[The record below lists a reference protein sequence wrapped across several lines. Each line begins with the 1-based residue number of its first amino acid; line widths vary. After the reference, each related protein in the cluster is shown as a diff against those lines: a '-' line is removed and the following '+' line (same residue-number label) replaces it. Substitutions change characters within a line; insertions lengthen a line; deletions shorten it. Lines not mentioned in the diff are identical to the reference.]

1 MKILFTS
8 IFKPYGIDDK
18 YNRKANR
25 MELFHNQI
33 TREQG
38 IFSLRRNHRSY
49 NLYLLA
55 ENINVPSTVL
65 DFPSLKR
72 FIKEIKKGYD
82 YIGISF
88 ITPNFS
94 KTQKMAELIREH
106 SPNSKIILGGHGTQI
121 PDLEKLIDCDHI
133 VRGEGIS
140 WLRKFFG
147 EPVDAP
153 IKHPLLPAAE
163 NKKFM
168 GIPMHDKSVVLL
180 SGVGCVNACR
190 FCSTTHLFD
199 FKYIPFYK
207 TAEELFAIMQK
218 AEKEIGTEDFSIMDE
233 NFLKSKQRA
242 LDLLDLMKTHD
253 KHYYFAIFSSA
264 ETIKDL
270 GVKFLFELGIRF
282 VWIGVESKRANYKKN
297 KGVNMKELFLELKN
311 HGISILASTILFQE
325 HHDKNTIW
333 EDIDYALDLRPDFT
347 QFMQLGLMPQTGL
360 YKEYKDK
367 GLLQEDIPYEE
378 WHGQHQ
384 LWFKHPHFT
393 GKESEK
399 YLRKAFKKDYHE
411 LGPSILRVCDTLIQS
426 YNYTQRFL
434 DDPWAKMRNNQL
446 RESCKEAYPV
456 LSVMKRYLPNVKTRQ
471 FAAELIARYKEAFG
485 PKTLQEKL
493 VSQAA
498 SVYAFKEYFK
508 LKFLGD
514 VRQPKTIHTTYHRPA
529 FQLFPKILSGKSI
542 ADLAPNLL
550 EIKLRD
556 AFSSSNISLELHGIL
571 DSINVDK
578 LRVKISRFFEK
589 EKGQITL
596 NIVNVKKIE
605 DNSLYKLLEQLEEFH
620 SRIKLVYST
629 KMGEISLMIE
639 EIQDHLHIYNV
650 SLATSEL

>member
-8 IFKPYGIDDK
+8 VFKPYGIDDK

-38 IFSLRRNHRSY
+38 VFSLRRNHRSY

-55 ENINVPSTVL
+55 ENISVPSTVL

-72 FIKEIKKGYD
+72 FVKEIKKGYD

-121 PDLEKLIDCDHI
+121 PDLEKLIDCDYI

-153 IKHPLLPAAE
+153 IKHPLLPAAD

-168 GIPMHDKSVVLL
+168 GIPMYDKSVILL
-180 SGVGCVNACR
+180 SGVGCPNACR
-190 FCSTTHLFD
+190 FCSTTHLFK
-199 FKYIPFYK
+199 FKYIPFLK
-207 TAEELFAIMQK
+207 TAKDLFAVMQR
-218 AEKEIGTEDFSIMDE
+218 AEKEVGTEDFSIMDE

-242 LDLLDLMKTHD
+242 IDLLDLMKTHD

-282 VWIGVESKRANYKKN
+282 VWIGVESKKDNYEKN
-297 KGVNMKELFLELKN
+297 KGIDMKELFLELKN

-325 HHDKNTIW
+325 HHDKETIW
-333 EDIDYALDLRPDFT
+333 EDVDYTLDLRPDFT
-347 QFMQLGLMPQTGL
+347 QFMQLGPLPQTEL
-360 YKEYKDK
+360 YKDYKEK
-367 GLLQEDIPYEE
+367 GLLREDLPYEE

-384 LWFKHPHFT
+384 LWFRHPHFT
-393 GKESEK
+393 QKESEK
-399 YLRKAFKKDYHE
+399 YLRKAFQKDYHE
-411 LGPSILRVCDTLIQS
+411 LGPSVLRVCDTFMQS
-426 YNYTQRFL
+426 YNYTQRYL
-434 DDPWAKMRNNQL
+434 DDPWAKMRNDQL
-446 RESCKEAYPV
+446 RKHCKELYPV
-456 LSVMKRYLPNVKTRQ
+456 LRVMKPYLPNAKTRQ
-471 FAAELIARYKEAFG
+471 FATKLIAQYKEVFG
-485 PKTLQEKL
+485 AKSLQEKFS
-493 VSQAA
+493 SQIA
-498 SVYAFKEYFK
+498 SAYAFKEFIR

-514 VRQPKTIHTTYHRPA
+514 MRQPKTIYTTYHRPS
-529 FQLFPKILSGKSI
+529 FQLFPEMLRGKSI
-542 ADLAPNLL
+542 ANLTPNLL

-556 AFSSSNISLELHGIL
+556 ALSINHISLELHGIL
-571 DSINVDK
+571 DSINVDR
-578 LRVKISRFFEK
+578 LHAQIVHFFQK
-589 EKGQITL
+589 EKGYITL
-596 NIVNVKKIE
+596 NIVNVHKIE
-605 DNSLYKLLEQLEEFH
+605 DNSLYKLIEQLEEFH

-629 KMGEISLMIE
+629 RMEEISHMIGEIKLDFDKD
-639 EIQDHLHIYNV
+639 IQCFEAL
-650 SLATSEL
+650 